1 MWDRFLRLVPGVLR
15 SESGLLDCSFSME
28 LADQFPVM
36 ELADDPIILFRGG
49 IIISMNETEL
59 NLNSEWILSCSQTY
73 RLSFCGLEVNTLE
86 ALKFSVRGYTSLAR
100 VELRM
105 G

>member
-36 ELADDPIILFRGG
+36 ELADDPIILFRGDG
-49 IIISMNETEL
+49 
-59 NLNSEWILSCSQTY
+59 
-73 RLSFCGLEVNTLE
+73 
-86 ALKFSVRGYTSLAR
+86 R
-100 VELRM
+100 VELKLGMDFKLFLHVPFVFLRV
-105 G
+105 GSKYIGSIEVFS